1 MGIAFCKTLQV
12 TEKLRGGEVQKISS
26 EFILDCLVNSEKYL
40 LWAGGNRS
48 GTQGETRIEIEIW
61 ELAFQFVTET
71 KDMDVRGKMQMRA
84 NDSSQETATL
94 KGWRFKES
102 GKITQSCWEESQ
114 KESVIDEYK
123 YCHAGLMT

>member
-1 MGIAFCKTLQV
+1 
-12 TEKLRGGEVQKISS
+12 
-26 EFILDCLVNSEKYL
+26 
-40 LWAGGNRS
+40 
-48 GTQGETRIEIEIW
+48 
-61 ELAFQFVTET
+61 
-71 KDMDVRGKMQMRA
+71 MDVRGKMQMRA

-114 KESVIDEYK
+114 KESAIDEYK